1 MPRNMARKK
10 QMIEEKNAAPE
21 GEEALRTTEEKEADQ
36 DATAQLQEELDV
48 LRSRHLRLAADFEN
62 YKKRVRQEQEEAH
75 RYAGAL
81 LAERMLPVLDDAQ
94 LALEHAPEDG
104 DEGWLKGVRL
114 TFQKLEEALATSGV
128 EPVPALETKFD
139 PKLHEAIGT
148 AESPDHP
155 DDTVVMELRR
165 GYRMHDKV
173 LRPAL
178 VKVSRKGQ

>member
-1 MPRNMARKK
+1 L
-10 QMIEEKNAAPE
+10 IEDEGGAPT
-21 GEEALRTTEEKEADQ
+21 GEQAPTATQEMEAEQEALAS
-36 DATAQLQEELDV
+36 LQEELEE

-62 YKKRVRQEQEEAH
+62 YKKRARQEQEDAY

-81 LAERMLPVLDDAQ
+81 LAERVLPVLDDAQ
-94 LALEHAPEDG
+94 LALEHAPARVDKT
-104 DEGWLKGVRL
+104 WLKGVQL
-114 TFQKLEEALATSGV
+114 TFQKLEEALAAAGV

-148 AESPDHP
+148 VESDEHP

-178 VKVSRKGQ
+178 VKVSRKG